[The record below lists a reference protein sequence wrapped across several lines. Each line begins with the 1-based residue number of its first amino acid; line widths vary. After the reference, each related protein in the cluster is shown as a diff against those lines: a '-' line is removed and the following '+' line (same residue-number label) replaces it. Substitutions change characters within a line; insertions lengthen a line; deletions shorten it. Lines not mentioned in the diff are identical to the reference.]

1 MTPPDGPSLST
12 PRTDAAERFF
22 LESGRPPVGFVDSWL
37 ARLLEVELS
46 RALAQLA
53 QMGGQAPAPLDKGA
67 LAQIKAARRPQREV
81 LSQINTGTP
90 ASAGAAA
97 APQVSQLAAALAGES
112 LGAVRTYEDGAVLYR
127 RGEQSEHLFIL
138 LAGQLRV
145 SERLD
150 QGLDCILRSGQV
162 LAEHSLFTESLHT
175 ETVHAAGEVRV
186 VLINS
191 ASLRQRL
198 AADTTLLPAVL
209 MGLSLQHHMARELA
223 WQSAAAQL
231 PPSFALMGE
240 RTYTAPELR
249 RLLLD
254 AKSPSPAEP
263 LSAEQIMC
271 LQMQAGEQLPL
282 RVLRAGEV
290 LGQPGQEQTGLAVMV
305 VSGKVRASWGTH
317 ALELGQGSV
326 IGLAE
331 ALTGRP
337 FAWTF
342 TVEQDLNARVV
353 PVERAL
359 QQIERAEPM
368 LRALASH
375 ACAAIFLRQ
384 QEALAQS

>member
-1 MTPPDGPSLST
+1 MTPPDFPSLST

-37 ARLLEVELS
+37 ARALEVELS

-53 QMGGQAPAPLDKGA
+53 QMGGQAPAPLDRGA

-81 LSQINTGTP
+81 LSQINTNTP
-90 ASAGAAA
+90 AGVAAA
-97 APQVSQLAAALAGES
+97 TPQVSQLVAALAGES
-112 LGAVRTYEDGAVLYR
+112 LGSVRTYEDGAVLYR
-127 RGEQSEHLFIL
+127 RAEQSEHLFIL

-150 QGLDCILRSGQV
+150 QGLDCILRPGQV

-186 VLINS
+186 VLIDS

-209 MGLSLQHHMARELA
+209 MGLSLQHHMVRELA
-223 WQSAAAQL
+223 WQTAAAQL

-240 RTYTAPELR
+240 RTYTGPELQ

-263 LSAEQIMC
+263 LSAEQVMC
-271 LQMQAGEQLPL
+271 LQMQAGDQLPL
-282 RVLRAGEV
+282 RILRAGEV

-317 ALELGQGSV
+317 ALDLGQGSV

-331 ALTGRP
+331 ALAGRP
-337 FAWTF
+337 FAWTY

-359 QQIERAEPM
+359 QQMERSDPM

>member
-1 MTPPDGPSLST
+1 
-12 PRTDAAERFF
+12 
-22 LESGRPPVGFVDSWL
+22 
-37 ARLLEVELS
+37 
-46 RALAQLA
+46 
-53 QMGGQAPAPLDKGA
+53 
-67 LAQIKAARRPQREV
+67 
-81 LSQINTGTP
+81 
-90 ASAGAAA
+90 
-97 APQVSQLAAALAGES
+97 
-112 LGAVRTYEDGAVLYR
+112 
-127 RGEQSEHLFIL
+127 
-138 LAGQLRV
+138 
-145 SERLD
+145 
-150 QGLDCILRSGQV
+150 
-162 LAEHSLFTESLHT
+162 
-175 ETVHAAGEVRV
+175 VRV

-209 MGLSLQHHMARELA
+209 KGLSLQHHMARELA
-223 WQSAAAQL
+223 WQAGANQL

-240 RTYTAPELR
+240 RTYTGPELQ
-249 RLLLD
+249 RLLVD
-254 AKSPSPAEP
+254 AKGPSPTEP

-282 RVLRAGEV
+282 RVLRAGEI

-305 VSGKVRASWGTH
+305 VSGKVRANWGTH